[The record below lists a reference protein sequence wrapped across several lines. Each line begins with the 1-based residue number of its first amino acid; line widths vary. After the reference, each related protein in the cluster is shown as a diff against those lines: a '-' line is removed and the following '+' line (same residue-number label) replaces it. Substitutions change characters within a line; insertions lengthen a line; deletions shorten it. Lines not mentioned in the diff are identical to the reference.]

1 MNQKPNS
8 LSKRNKMRKSKS
20 TSERMTYS
28 IKGDKE
34 NKDMLDD
41 VICLFKSNEQYTS
54 EEKRN
59 NVYFCS

>member
-28 IKGDKE
+28 INGDKE
-34 NKDMLDD
+34 NRDMLDD
-41 VICLFKSNEQYTS
+41 VICLFKSNEKYTS